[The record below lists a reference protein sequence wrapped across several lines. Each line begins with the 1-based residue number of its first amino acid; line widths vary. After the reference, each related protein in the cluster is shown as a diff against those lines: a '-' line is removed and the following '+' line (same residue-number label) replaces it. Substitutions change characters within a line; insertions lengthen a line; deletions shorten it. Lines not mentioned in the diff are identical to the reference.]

1 MLTPRKR
8 LTKRE
13 LKEDKLVTF
22 YYQAQAWFDENT
34 RVVLIGAGAVIIILI
49 AVFAI
54 SNFKQKAE
62 SKASVD
68 LAIALR
74 SFSSNQYE
82 QAKPQL
88 NSIVDSY
95 GSTDSGKLAR
105 FYLASAMYKT
115 GDYNGALEQY
125 KKFAAG
131 FKGDD
136 YIKSTAMAGV
146 AACQEQLEQYESAA
160 EQYLKTAKEFSKIFA
175 APEYLFKAARCYQLA
190 GNNEK
195 ASDLYAK
202 IVQDYPDSEVKN
214 DALLM
219 KSVM

>member
-8 LTKRE
+8 LTKKK

-34 RVVLIGAGAVIIILI
+34 RLVLIGLGAVVIALV
-49 AVFAI
+49 AVFVI
-54 SNFKQKAE
+54 SNAKHKSE
-62 SKASVD
+62 SQASVD

-74 SFSSNQYE
+74 SYSNNQFE

-88 NSIVDSY
+88 NSLVDSY
-95 GSTDSGKLAR
+95 GSTPSGKLAR

-115 GDYNGALEQY
+115 KDYHGALVQY
-125 KKFAAG
+125 NKFAAS

-136 YIKSTAMAGV
+136 FIKSSAMAGV
-146 AACQEQLEQYESAA
+146 AACYEQLEQYESAA
-160 EQYLKTAKEFSKIFA
+160 EQYLKTAKEFSTVFA

-190 GNNEK
+190 GNNDK